1 MKTVNFIP
9 KACLELEGIAP
20 EFSGSIELRVP
31 NYTERNMLKRLMMKA
46 FIKDGEL
53 NTDIAKADVIALMEK
68 TAELVEES
76 KNFYVSVNIK
86 HVSGA
91 EFKSFEDLG
100 YDPKCESILQECAQ
114 ELANG
119 ISLGKN

>member
-1 MKTVNFIP
+1 MKTVTYIP
-9 KACLELEGIAP
+9 KACVELEGVAP

-31 NYTERNMLKRLMMKA
+31 NYTERNMLKRLLMKA

-53 NTDIAKADVIALMEK
+53 NIDAGKTDVMALMER

-76 KNFYVSVNIK
+76 KKFYISVDIK
-86 HVSGA
+86 HVSGS

-100 YDPKCESILQECAQ
+100 YEPKCESILQECAQ